1 MQMPLTKPTKE
12 KMLELLLR
20 LPVVATAGVKAQE
33 PVVAAALMKAQ
44 EPVVAME
51 RHPVVPQ
58 NQLHPDPDV
67 VF

>member
-20 LPVVATAGVKAQE
+20 LPVVATA
-33 PVVAAALMKAQ
+33 LMKAQ

-51 RHPVVPQ
+51 RHPVVPH
-58 NQLHPDPDV
+58 NQLNPDPDV